1 MKRRR
6 RPAVDSPSVEAL
18 PANWR
23 RHAKALRRYAS
34 ESPAVALERCA
45 AELEDTL
52 RKRDETTFSLVEAA
66 RESGYTAT
74 HLGRL
79 VRDGRIPNAGRPG
92 APRIARKDLPR
103 KAQTP
108 PESPLAEEP
117 RRGELS
123 NAQIVQSIIA
133 RGIE

>member
-1 MKRRR
+1 MTRRR
-6 RPAVDSPSVEAL
+6 RPSTEYPSVEAL

-23 RHAKALRRYAS
+23 KRAKALRRYAS

-52 RKRDETTFSLVEAA
+52 RELDETTYSLVEAA
-66 RESGYTAT
+66 RESGYSAD

-92 APRIARKDLPR
+92 APRIARRDLPR

-108 PESPLAEEP
+108 PEPPLAEEP

-123 NAQIVQSIIA
+123 NAQIVQSIIEK
-133 RGIE
+133 GIE